1 MKRCTLL
8 LLLVAGAAAVAQERT
23 DYALNDGKV
32 RFRVPATWS
41 AIMEKSDGNPQAI
54 VFQVPD
60 PAALGTEDTA
70 TITVKTRQLKS
81 QGDFA
86 EAVQNELALSKAQ
99 TGYESDAQAGDS
111 GVHRYFVLRGKT
123 RYAIRDRFVLIG
135 TVAAQVRCQR
145 PLLDATT
152 RDWTAA
158 WDDGCNSVSASVQ

>member
-1 MKRCTLL
+1 MKSLLALL
-8 LLLVAGAAAVAQERT
+8 LLAATPAFAQANS

-32 RFRVPATWS
+32 RFHVPTGWT

-60 PAALGTEDTA
+60 PATTGTDDTA

-81 QGDFA
+81 PADFA
-86 EAVQNELALSKAQ
+86 EAVQNELVLSKAQ
-99 TGYESDAQAGDS
+99 TGYESDANASDN
-111 GVHRYFVLRGKT
+111 GVHRYFVMRGNT

-135 TVAAQVRCQR
+135 SIAAQVRCQR

-152 RDWTAA
+152 RDWTSA
-158 WDDGCNSVSASVQ
+158 WDAGCNSVAASVQ

>member
-1 MKRCTLL
+1 MKRSILL
-8 LLLVAGAAAVAQERT
+8 LMLCFSGAVAAQERT
-23 DYALNDGKV
+23 DYALNDGKI
-32 RFRVPATWS
+32 RFRVPSTWS

-60 PAALGTEDTA
+60 TAAQGTEDAA

-81 QGDFA
+81 PGDFA

-99 TGYESDAQAGDS
+99 TGYESDAQAADS

-135 TVAAQVRCQR
+135 TIAAQVRCQR

-152 RDWTAA
+152 KDWTAA
-158 WDDGCNSVSASVQ
+158 WDAGCNSISASVQ